1 MDDIE
6 VIGDKYIVFYKDSKI
21 VFGRV
26 FVRWNTNFTN
36 YEGRCCVGFPYYDT
50 VEEANAEL
58 LRYNLC
64 KEEKC
69 GNEYKS

>member
-1 MDDIE
+1 MDE
-6 VIGDKYIVFYKDSKI
+6 QEFIGDKYIVFYKDNK
-21 VFGRV
+21 VVLGKV
-26 FVRWNTNFTN
+26 FVFCKTNFTN
-36 YEGRCCVGFPYYDT
+36 YEGRCYVGFPCYDT
-50 VEEANAEL
+50 IEEANAEL